1 VRHRQYPEYA
11 QAVTALEPILYRKD
25 RKLIA
30 IDGPPGSGKTTL
42 GRYLAWHFNVSLIET
57 DWFLIPG
64 RGRLVYREDEI
75 ARVIESRRG
84 RPTIVEGVAI
94 RRLMA
99 RIKCPV
105 DYTIFVTC
113 DDLPDSPAL
122 ANDLA
127 SYESEFNPRE
137 SADIV
142 LELQHYLGTL

>member
-11 QAVTALEPILYRKD
+11 QAVTALEPILSRRD

-42 GRYLAWHFNVSLIET
+42 ARYLAWRFNVSLIET

-75 ARVIESRRG
+75 AHVIESRRG

-113 DDLPDSPAL
+113 GDLPDSPAL
-122 ANDLA
+122 EKDLA

-142 LELQHYLGTL
+142 LELQHHLDTP